1 MNMSNFVIMI
11 ACLLCVVTLIASVLY
26 VLKIKAVVRIKYN
39 ELMLEKA
46 KLAERASALSSL
58 EEKYNNL
65 LKEYNQICIRASELD
80 TALKIEKE
88 NTAEKVDL
96 IKYAGNVL
104 SDKFSAL
111 SAAALAQNN
120 ESFLNLAKASF
131 ENLQLS
137 AKNKLDNS
145 TKEMQEITQPI
156 KKALSDVDEKL
167 QILESNRI
175 AMCQAITEQIN
186 SLISS
191 QDKLKLETYK
201 LSSALK
207 IPNIRGRWGE
217 MQLRRVVEIAGMM
230 KHCDFE
236 EQVISEKCDNIIRPD
251 MIIHLPENRAIIV
264 DAKTPLSAYMNAV
277 ESTNDEEKSKLF
289 KIHAKQVRNHCV
301 SLGNKNYTDQFV
313 NSPDFVVMFLPGEV
327 FFSTALEQDPS
338 LIEFAIEHHV
348 IIATPTTLLALL
360 HAIAAGWRNET
371 LSENARHI
379 VQMGKDLHK
388 TLKILDEYM
397 QRLGKSISNTSDSYN
412 LFYSYVN
419 KEVLSMA
426 NEFNRLEVHECN
438 SPQTISDQ

>member
-1 MNMSNFVIMI
+1 MSEYAVVIII
-11 ACLLCVVTLIASVLY
+11 ACLLCILMLFACTWY
-26 VLKIKAVVRIKYN
+26 VMRLKSIVRVKYN
-39 ELMLEKA
+39 ELMLERA
-46 KLAERASALSSL
+46 KISERANSLSSL
-58 EEKYNNL
+58 ENKYNKL
-65 LKEYNQICIRASELD
+65 LADYNQMCIKASELE

-88 NTAEKVDL
+88 NTSDKVDL

-111 SAAALAQNN
+111 SAEALAQNN
-120 ESFLNLAKASF
+120 QSFLNLAKASF

-137 AKNKLDNS
+137 ASNKLDNS

-156 KKALSDVDEKL
+156 KKALSEVDEKL
-167 QILESNRI
+167 QSLENNRI

-236 EQVISEKCDNIIRPD
+236 EQVISEKDDNIIRPD
-251 MIIHLPENRAIIV
+251 MIVHLPENRTIIV
-264 DAKTPLSAYMNAV
+264 DAKAPLSAYMNAV
-277 ESTNDEEKSKLF
+277 ESSDDSEKNKLF
-289 KIHAKQVRNHCV
+289 KIHAKQVRNHCIA
-301 SLGNKNYTDQFV
+301 LGNKNYTDQFV

-327 FFSTALEQDPS
+327 FFSSALEQDPS

-360 HAIAAGWRNET
+360 HAIAAGWRNEM

-388 TLKILDEYM
+388 TLKTLNEYM
-397 QRLGKSISNTSDSYN
+397 IKLGKNVASTSESYN
-412 LFYSYVN
+412 LFNSYMN
-419 KEVLSMA
+419 KEVLTVA
-426 NEFNRLEVHECN
+426 HEFNKLEIAK
-438 SPQTISDQ
+438 ISHTELE